1 VLCSATKDD
10 KGSIFKRVR
19 PGADLKGV

>member
-19 PGADLKGV
+19 GADLKGV

>member
-10 KGSIFKRVR
+10 KGSVFKRVR
-19 PGADLKGV
+19 GADLKGV

>member
-1 VLCSATKDD
+1 VCCSATKDD